1 MLINDSSDSV
11 TSSESYGGI
20 AKGMLDFPG
29 INLLCLDLRDLK
41 YLSIKI
47 LHLAKFSSFIF
58 ITYVHIFIVLFII
71 NGF

>member
-41 YLSIKI
+41 YFSIKI
-47 LHLAKFSSFIF
+47 LHLAKFSSFIPVFF
-58 ITYVHIFIVLFII
+58 IY
-71 NGF
+71 NK